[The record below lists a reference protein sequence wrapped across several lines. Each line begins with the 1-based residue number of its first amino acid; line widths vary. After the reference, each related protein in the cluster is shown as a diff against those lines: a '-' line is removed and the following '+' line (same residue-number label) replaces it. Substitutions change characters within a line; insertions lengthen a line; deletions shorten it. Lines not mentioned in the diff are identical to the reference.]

1 MKSGNCTRAIRRGN
15 HVISENCTRAIQ
27 LTGGSHE

>member
-1 MKSGNCTRAIRRGN
+1 MKSGNCTRAIGRGDSA
-15 HVISENCTRAIQ
+15 VPENCTRAIQ

>member
-1 MKSGNCTRAIRRGN
+1 MKYGNCTRAIGREI
-15 HVISENCTRAIQ
+15 HVVPENCTRAIQ